1 MKLPLPCVWR
11 KTTFW
16 KCECGL
22 GVSHDFV
29 CFTLAEAARVQWLQQ
44 FAHTLSIVCGLPRL
58 RHTTY
63 SELSQLASRSATS
76 HRAESYEDLI
86 ALLPAHVLKTA
97 YDMVWRQ
104 LSEAESY
111 TNSWL
116 TYQALWDLD
125 ATVAV
130 SRLDKDVGQW
140 LQVLQQL
147 HESRSVFDT
156 VETQK
161 TFGPIVVDFA
171 KVQHGVTVKYDAWH
185 KQLLAAFADML
196 SNSAATIM
204 DKLREAREKL
214 EEDDAQKGTSDTVT
228 FVTLMQGL
236 KKDKEI
242 WGCEIQAFNAGERT
256 LLRNKHKL
264 PSNWVYAAHIEGE
277 WMAFAQIFAK
287 KDAILA
293 QEMPALQS
301 RVVEEER
308 VAAEKVKALLA
319 EWAADKP
326 LSGTLAPS
334 VALNL
339 VSLFQSRA
347 YELQKHLGNVAQAK
361 AALGM
366 ESVMCT
372 DKMASTASEMADLK
386 EVWIVLQQPWER
398 LQECAET
405 PWNAVVPRKVRAAL
419 DQILLYLRQLP
430 AMTRQYAAYEHM
442 QELVKSH
449 IKSCSLV
456 TDLRSTAIK
465 ERHWDTLATRLNVRW
480 NMSDMT
486 LGTLW
491 SVGPQSH
498 EDVFRDVIGIAQGE
512 QGLEEFLKT
521 VREYWSACI
530 LDLVNYKQHNVPLI
544 RGWDDVF
551 TKLAEHVGSLASM
564 RNSPYYKVFEEDAT
578 GWEERL
584 NRARDLLDTWAH
596 LQRRWVYLEGIFLGS
611 ADIQFQLPIEH
622 ARFKVVHTDFVS
634 LMRTVAKK
642 PSLLEVVSRTDLAAT
657 LSRLDDL
664 LTRIQRSLSDYL
676 EQKRSTFPRFYFVSA
691 TAAILGYLSCFTA
704 PKAPHLHILPLHE
717 HQ

>member
-1 MKLPLPCVWR
+1 VGR
-11 KTTFW
+11 ASYTFAY
-16 KCECGL
+16 CF
-22 GVSHDFV
+22 DF
-29 CFTLAEAARVQWLQQ
+29 AEAARVRWLQQ
-44 FAHTLSIVCGLPRL
+44 LAHTLSIVCGLPRL

-63 SELSQLASRSATS
+63 SELSQLASRSAIS
-76 HRAESYEDLI
+76 HMAECYEDLI
-86 ALLPAHVLKTA
+86 PLLPAHVLRAA

-130 SRLDKDVGQW
+130 SRLDKDVNQW

-147 HESRSVFDT
+147 QESRAVFDT

-161 TFGPIVVDFA
+161 TFGPIVIDFA

-196 SNSAATIM
+196 SSTATDMIE
-204 DKLREAREKL
+204 KLREARGKL
-214 EEDDAQKGTSDTVT
+214 EKDYAQKETSDTVT
-228 FVTLMQGL
+228 FVTLMQHL
-236 KKDKEI
+236 KKNKEI
-242 WGCEIQAFNAGERT
+242 WSSEIQAFNAGERT

-264 PSNWVYAAHIEGE
+264 SSDWVYAAHIEGE

-287 KDAILA
+287 KDAVLA

-308 VAAEKVKALLA
+308 EAADKIKVLLA

-326 LSGTLAPS
+326 LSGDLAPS
-334 VALNL
+334 AALRL
-339 VSLFQSRA
+339 VSLFQARA
-347 YELQKHLGNVAQAK
+347 CELREHLGNVAQAK

-366 ESVMCT
+366 ESLVNT
-372 DKMASTASEMADLK
+372 DKIASTASEMTDLK
-386 EVWIVLQQPWER
+386 EVWTALEQPWEQ

-405 PWNAVVPRKVRAAL
+405 PWNALVPRKVRATL
-419 DQILLYLRQLP
+419 DQILVYLRQLP

-449 IKSCSLV
+449 IKSCMLV

-465 ERHWDTLATRLNVRW
+465 ERHWDTLATRLSVRW
-480 NMSDMT
+480 NLSDMT

-491 SVGPQSH
+491 AVGLQSH

-512 QGLEEFLKT
+512 QGLEEFLKS
-521 VREYWSACI
+521 VREYWSACM

-564 RNSPYYKVFEEDAT
+564 RNSPYYKVFEEDANA
-578 GWEERL
+578 WEERL
-584 NRARDLLDTWAH
+584 NRTRDLLDTWAH

-611 ADIQFQLPIEH
+611 ADIQFQLPTEH
-622 ARFKVVHTDFVS
+622 ARFKVVHTDFVT

-642 PSLLEVVSRTDLAAT
+642 PLLLEIVSRADLAAT

-691 TAAILGYLSCFTA
+691 TDTTLGHLSCSNISLQHCPRDIA
-704 PKAPHLHILPLHE
+704 LLHE
-717 HQ
+717 HGCEKIPGFSW